1 MCDEDNRSVFRGG
14 GQMSQDAHRGIDM
27 YDDDDNN
34 NNTRDRST
42 YCTSCT
48 EFWGGVAYGGGD
60 GGQSACGRGNGRA
73 RD

>member
-27 YDDDDNN
+27 YDDDNN
-34 NNTRDRST
+34 NNTQDRST

-48 EFWGGVAYGGGD
+48 RGGKGLRVAATVVNLLVAVVTRR
-60 GGQSACGRGNGRA
+60 AC
-73 RD
+73 D